1 MTVELLMLGNAP
13 LSRMVERVKLAE
25 ASGCHGVARR

>member
-13 LSRMVERVKLAE
+13 LSRMIERVKLAE
-25 ASGCHGVARR
+25 ASG